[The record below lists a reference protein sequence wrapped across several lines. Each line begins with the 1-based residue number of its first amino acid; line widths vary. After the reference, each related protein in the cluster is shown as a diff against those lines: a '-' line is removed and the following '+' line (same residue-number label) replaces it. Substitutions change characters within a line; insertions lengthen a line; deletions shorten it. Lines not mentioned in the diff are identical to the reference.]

1 MTHGRPPISGT
12 TRFLGIFADPIDHV
26 RTPAV
31 FNAFFD
37 QHGIDAV
44 FVPLHVTPD
53 HLEAAMRGMRHIAN
67 LAGYTLTIPHKITAM
82 RHCDVLLPR
91 ALACGAVNAVRV
103 DPDGRLVGDNY
114 DGLGMVAAIAT
125 QRRLEATTR
134 ALLVGAGGA
143 GRAIAVA
150 LASAGV
156 GFLAIANRTRH
167 KADDLAHAVRQV
179 APACEVETGTAFD
192 PAPFDLVINAT
203 SLGLH
208 GHGDLPIDVT
218 RLSTASLVAD
228 AVMMPDMTPLLH
240 AARERGLGIVRGA
253 DMLLHQIPGMA
264 EFFGVTA

>member
-1 MTHGRPPISGT
+1 MTQGRPPISGK

-37 QHGIDAV
+37 QRGVDAV

-53 HLEAAMRGMRHIAN
+53 HLQAAMLGMRHIGN
-67 LAGYTLTIPHKITAM
+67 FAGYTLTIPHKTTAV
-82 RHCDVLLPR
+82 RYCDVLLPR

-103 DPDGRLVGDNY
+103 DPDGRLIGDNY
-114 DGLGMVAAIAT
+114 DGIGMVTAIAT
-125 QRRLEATTR
+125 QRRLDAITR

-156 GFLAIANRTRH
+156 GFLAIANRTRD
-167 KADDLAHAVRQV
+167 KADDLAHIVRQA
-179 APACEVETGTAFD
+179 APTCEVEAGTVFD

-208 GHGDLPIDVT
+208 GRGAMPVDVA
-218 RLSTASLVAD
+218 RLSTATLVAD
-228 AVMMPDMTPLLH
+228 AVMMPEMTPLLQ
-240 AARERGLGIVRGA
+240 AAQERGLGIVRGYE
-253 DMLLHQIPGMA
+253 MLIHQIAAMA
-264 EFFGVTA
+264 EFFGVTV